1 MTSSQPVLTPQALI
15 FTPDNKHCFAYSGE
29 LASTTSAQTALE
41 FGTNS
46 EYIIFE
52 AFFTGPIQFGDPNT
66 GREANWQI
74 SLNDQVIALIRTD
87 TSESDVKNQG
97 YLKFVVPPFA
107 ILKIEVDTNDAA
119 AYQNCVLLTGQA
131 FGMTDTGY
139 Q

>member
-29 LASTTSAQTALE
+29 IPSTTSAQTALE
-41 FGTNS
+41 FSTNS

-52 AFFTGPIQFGDPNT
+52 AFFTGPIKFSDANT
-66 GREANWQI
+66 GRESNWQI

-87 TSESDVKNQG
+87 TSEADIKTQG
-97 YLKFVVPPFA
+97 YLKFIVPPFA
-107 ILKIEVDTNDAA
+107 ILKIEIDSNDNA
-119 AYQNCVLLTGQA
+119 AYENCVLLTGQT
-131 FGMTDTGY
+131 FGMTNTGF